1 MLQLQQVQTHGKEIP
16 IEEER
21 RQFKC
26 DKEGYIAK
34 DCKGMQ
40 SMKKRKIQE
49 ESDDEDDNKKEQ
61 DFGNNL
67 E

>member
-1 MLQLQQVQTHGKEIP
+1 
-16 IEEER
+16 
-21 RQFKC
+21 
-26 DKEGYIAK
+26 
-34 DCKGMQ
+34 MQ

-49 ESDDEDDNKKEQ
+49 ELDDEDDNKKEQ